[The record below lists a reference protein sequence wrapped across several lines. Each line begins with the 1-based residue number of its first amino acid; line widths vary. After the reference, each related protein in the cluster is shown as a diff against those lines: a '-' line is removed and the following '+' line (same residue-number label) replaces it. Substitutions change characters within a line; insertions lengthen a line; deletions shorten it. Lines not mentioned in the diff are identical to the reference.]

1 MLHKTVVLLQRG
13 HGELLLLEGA
23 DRFYTCFG
31 SGEVGAVADFVLH
44 GAGTDFDFV
53 LAGFVA
59 AWGVDDKVDIA
70 VFHHINVV
78 RALFYGEF
86 IVGLNVDA
94 FDLDSL
100 KSAAGGVDLE
110 TKFGELAG
118 ERDSAFCV
126 AVVAAEED
134 VTLLRKRVE
143 GRDLGFGIKPYRD
156 LRRRP

>member
-1 MLHKTVVLLQRG
+1 VRLNHYPANSPDGSFTTDWN
-13 HGELLLLEGA
+13 A
-23 DRFYTCFG
+23 DDRIWPG
-31 SGEVGAVADFVLH
+31 
-44 GAGTDFDFV
+44 
-53 LAGFVA
+53 
-59 AWGVDDKVDIA
+59 
-70 VFHHINVV
+70 
-78 RALFYGEF
+78 LFGEF

-156 LRRRP
+156 LRRRPSLHQWISFLIRGRCRFPGSDPKGGRLLWRKSMGA